1 MRDAAHEWTDEQIEK
16 LERRIR
22 RIYEDAARE
31 LEETVYAYFE
41 NLKSR
46 DAKQRA
52 MLEEGK
58 ITEEEYKLWRIAQ
71 IGRGKRFAELRDKM
85 AERYT
90 AANKTAV
97 AYINDQTPSIY
108 SLNRN
113 YMAYTIEQVH
123 GNVGF
128 TLLDESTVLRLIVD
142 QPDLM
147 PNYPKNLAVRRGI
160 DLDWGKQ
167 QITASIT
174 SSILQGKNLGRMA
187 DDLQRRMKTMNR
199 DSATHEVIPAI
210 RKTGSYTIAPSIED
224 ECRKLRAEAMQLNAR
239 TRSFK
244 AAVAAMKDFNLSQIA
259 MEAVGIPLIEDF
271 TGIKTGYRPQIERT
285 YSATEIAQELGVS
298 ANLVGKTANE
308 NGLKTEEYGVT
319 VLDKAKYSDKQLPTF
334 RYNERGRQRLK
345 ELLSHRLLA

>member
-1 MRDAAHEWTDEQIEK
+1 MRDEAHEWTDEQIEK
-16 LERRIR
+16 LERRIL

-41 NLKSR
+41 KLKSR

-71 IGRGKRFAELRDKM
+71 IGRGTRVIALRDKM

-90 AANKTAV
+90 NANETAV
-97 AYINDQTPSIY
+97 SYINDQTPSIY

-128 TLLDESTVLRLIVD
+128 TLLDESTVRRLIVD

-147 PNYPKNLAVRRGI
+147 PNYPQNLAVKRGI

-187 DDLQRRMKTMNR
+187 DDMQRRMKTMNR
-199 DSATHEVIPAI
+199 DSAI
-210 RKTGSYTIAPSIED
+210 RT
-224 ECRKLRAEAMQLNAR
+224 AR
-239 TRSFK
+239 TAYTTAQNAGRQDAFE
-244 AAVAAMKDFNLSQIA
+244 AAEKL
-259 MEAVGIPLIEDF
+259 
-271 TGIKTGYRPQIERT
+271 GIKVRKRWIATKDNRTRHDHGAADGQIVDYDKPFIVGGYSMMYPGDGEHGAPGRLIYNCRCTMRTVEKEGIEQEPRRMRVRDPVTGRNVVVDEMT
-285 YSATEIAQELGVS
+285 YAEWKEWV
-298 ANLVGKTANE
+298 K
-308 NGLKTEEYGVT
+308 
-319 VLDKAKYSDKQLPTF
+319 
-334 RYNERGRQRLK
+334 RRGG
-345 ELLSHRLLA
+345 

>member
-1 MRDAAHEWTDEQIEK
+1 MRDEAHEWTDEQIEK
-16 LERRIR
+16 LERRIL

-41 NLKSR
+41 KLKSR

-71 IGRGKRFAELRDKM
+71 IGRGKRFIALRDKM

-90 AANKTAV
+90 NANETAV
-97 AYINDQTPSIY
+97 SYINDQTPSIY

-128 TLLDESTVLRLIVD
+128 TLLDESTVRRLIVD

-147 PNYPKNLAVRRGI
+147 PNYPQNLAVKRGI

-199 DSATHEVIPAI
+199 DSAI
-210 RKTGSYTIAPSIED
+210 RT
-224 ECRKLRAEAMQLNAR
+224 AR
-239 TRSFK
+239 TAYTTAQNAGRQDSFESAEK
-244 AAVAAMKDFNLSQIA
+244 L
-259 MEAVGIPLIEDF
+259 
-271 TGIKTGYRPQIERT
+271 GIKVRKRWIATKDNRTRHDHGAADGQIVDYDKPFIVGGYRMMYPGDGEHGAPGRLIYNCRCTMRTVEKEGIEHEARKMRVRDPVTGRNVVVDEMT
-285 YSATEIAQELGVS
+285 YAEWTEWV
-298 ANLVGKTANE
+298 K
-308 NGLKTEEYGVT
+308 
-319 VLDKAKYSDKQLPTF
+319 
-334 RYNERGRQRLK
+334 RRGG
-345 ELLSHRLLA
+345 

>member
-1 MRDAAHEWTDEQIEK
+1 MNEMQVFENPVFGQVRTVTKDGEPWFVAADVCRALGLEQVTNT
-16 LERRIR
+16 IR
-22 RIYEDAARE
+22 RLDDDEKALISI
-31 LEETVYAYFE
+31 
-41 NLKSR
+41 KGIS
-46 DAKQRA
+46 K
-52 MLEEGK
+52 G
-58 ITEEEYKLWRIAQ
+58 
-71 IGRGKRFAELRDKM
+71 
-85 AERYT
+85 
-90 AANKTAV
+90 
-97 AYINDQTPSIY
+97 NDQVSIVNEPGLY
-108 SLNRN
+108 SL
-113 YMAYTIEQVH
+113 
-123 GNVGF
+123 
-128 TLLDESTVLRLIVD
+128 VLGSRK
-142 QPDLM
+142 PEA
-147 PNYPKNLAVRRGI
+147 KNFKR
-160 DLDWGKQ
+160 W
-167 QITASIT
+167 ITH
-174 SSILQGKNLGRMA
+174 
-187 DDLQRRMKTMNR
+187 D
-199 DSATHEVIPAI
+199 VIPAI

-298 ANLVGKTANE
+298 SNLVGKTANE

>member
-1 MRDAAHEWTDEQIEK
+1 MRDEAHVWTDEQIEK

-41 NLKSR
+41 RLKAR

-128 TLLDESTVLRLIVD
+128 TLFGESTVRRLIVD

-147 PNYPKNLAVRRGI
+147 PNYPQNLAVRRGI
-160 DLDWGKQ
+160 DLDWGKK

-174 SSILQGKNLGRMA
+174 SSILQGKNLKRMA
-187 DDLQRRMKTMNR
+187 DDLQRRIQTMNR
-199 DSATHEVIPAI
+199 NSAI
-210 RKTGSYTIAPSIED
+210 RT
-224 ECRKLRAEAMQLNAR
+224 AR
-239 TRSFK
+239 T
-244 AAVAAMKDFNLSQIA
+244 AC
-259 MEAVGIPLIEDF
+259 
-271 TGIKTGYRPQIERT
+271 TT
-285 YSATEIAQELGVS
+285 AQN
-298 ANLVGKTANE
+298 A
-308 NGLKTEEYGVT
+308 
-319 VLDKAKYSDKQLPTF
+319 
-334 RYNERGRQRLK
+334 GRQDSFEAAAQMGIRVRKRWIATKDNRTRHDHGAADGQIVDYDKPFIVGGYSMMYPGDGEHGAPGRLIYNCRCTMRTVEK
-345 ELLSHRLLA
+345 EGIEQEPRRMRVRDPVTGRNVVVDEMTYAEWKEWVKRRGG

>member
-1 MRDAAHEWTDEQIEK
+1 MRDEAHEWTDEQIEK

-41 NLKSR
+41 KLKSR

-71 IGRGKRFAELRDKM
+71 IGRGKRFIALRDKM

-90 AANKTAV
+90 NANETAV
-97 AYINDQTPSIY
+97 SYINDQTPSIY

-128 TLLDESTVLRLIVD
+128 TLLDESTVRRLIVD

-147 PNYPKNLAVRRGI
+147 PNYPQNLAVKRGI

-187 DDLQRRMKTMNR
+187 DDMQRRMKTMNR
-199 DSATHEVIPAI
+199 DSAI
-210 RKTGSYTIAPSIED
+210 RT
-224 ECRKLRAEAMQLNAR
+224 AR
-239 TRSFK
+239 TAYTTAQNAGRQDAFE
-244 AAVAAMKDFNLSQIA
+244 AAEKL
-259 MEAVGIPLIEDF
+259 
-271 TGIKTGYRPQIERT
+271 GIKVRKRWIATKDNRTRHDHGAADGQIVDYDKPFIVGGYSMMYPGDGEHGAPGRLIYNCRCTMRTVEKEGIEQEPRRMRVRDPVTGRNVVVDEMT
-285 YSATEIAQELGVS
+285 YAEWKEWV
-298 ANLVGKTANE
+298 K
-308 NGLKTEEYGVT
+308 
-319 VLDKAKYSDKQLPTF
+319 
-334 RYNERGRQRLK
+334 RRGG
-345 ELLSHRLLA
+345 

>member
-1 MRDAAHEWTDEQIEK
+1 MRDEAHEWTDEQIEK
-16 LERRIR
+16 LERRIL

-41 NLKSR
+41 KLKSR

-71 IGRGKRFAELRDKM
+71 IGRGKRFIALRDKM

-90 AANKTAV
+90 NANETAV
-97 AYINDQTPSIY
+97 SYINDQTPSIY

-128 TLLDESTVLRLIVD
+128 TLLDESTVRRLIVD

-147 PNYPKNLAVRRGI
+147 PNYPQNLAVKRGI

-187 DDLQRRMKTMNR
+187 DDMQRRMKTMNR
-199 DSATHEVIPAI
+199 DSAI
-210 RKTGSYTIAPSIED
+210 RT
-224 ECRKLRAEAMQLNAR
+224 AR
-239 TRSFK
+239 TAYTTAQNAGRQDAFE
-244 AAVAAMKDFNLSQIA
+244 AAEKL
-259 MEAVGIPLIEDF
+259 
-271 TGIKTGYRPQIERT
+271 GIKVRKRWIATKDNRTRHDHGAADGQIVDYDKPFIVGGYSMMYPGDGEHGAPGRLIYNCRCTMRTVEKEGIEQEPRRMRVRDPVTGRNVVVDEMT
-285 YSATEIAQELGVS
+285 YAEWKEWV
-298 ANLVGKTANE
+298 K
-308 NGLKTEEYGVT
+308 
-319 VLDKAKYSDKQLPTF
+319 
-334 RYNERGRQRLK
+334 RRGG
-345 ELLSHRLLA
+345 